1 MEDSECRVSVAAGA
15 RSGRVWPP
23 DVAPC
28 PHDSHERPAVAAG
41 PPLASQVARP
51 LLYVADTH
59 FGDKD
64 ILQRCDRP
72 FSGIAEMDRRMI
84 CELRAAEDR
93 GRVLHL
99 GDFSH
104 EPPEVF
110 LRRHGSLFRHPS
122 RHVLLAGDRDDPV
135 GHWIAY
141 TMLFWV
147 RGIRE
152 TWAENAMVVEDTLRG
167 EPVRVLVSHAPQR
180 DLQGCDLNLYGHHH
194 DLLSRYSDQLRPHVD
209 WLFASDRHYNVSV
222 ELIDYRPRTLDELHS
237 LRFNQG
243 RDLH

>member
-1 MEDSECRVSVAAGA
+1 MAALPAPVS
-15 RSGRVWPP
+15 RIS
-23 DVAPC
+23 C
-28 PHDSHERPAVAAG
+28 
-41 PPLASQVARP
+41 P

-59 FGDKD
+59 FGDGEV
-64 ILQRCDRP
+64 LGCCERP
-72 FSGIAEMDRRMI
+72 FGGIAEMDRRMI
-84 CELRAAEDR
+84 RELRAAEDR

-110 LRRHGSLFRHPS
+110 LRQHGSLFRVPS
-122 RHVLLAGDRDDPV
+122 RHVMLAGDRDDPV

-141 TMLFWV
+141 TSLFWV
-147 RGIRE
+147 RGIQE
-152 TWAENAMVVEDTLRG
+152 TWAENTLVVEDTLRG

-180 DLQGCDLNLYGHHH
+180 DLRGCDLNLYGHHH
-194 DLLSRYSDQLRPHVD
+194 NLLERYSDQLRPHVD
-209 WLFASDRHYNVSV
+209 WLLASDRHYNVSV

-237 LRFNQG
+237 LRFNEG